1 MSAALIFD
9 YLAAVFAAGLA
20 IAAVFNAQRSF
31 TRWAFAAGMAVL
43 AVESVLMALARRSS
57 AADEVVQW
65 QGWRLLAM
73 AFIPGI
79 WLLFS
84 RNYARSQTEKS
95 TPWMRTKMIGAF
107 VVPLAVAVLFRRD
120 LIESVKEA
128 AWGSLWVIRL
138 GTAGNLLFLFVL
150 VGAVGVV
157 VNLERTFR
165 ASVGTMRWRIKY
177 VILGVGMLF
186 AARIYSTSQVLLY
199 RGIDSSLESIGS
211 GALIVAAFLIAR
223 SFFRA
228 GHFEMEVYPSQA
240 VLQNSLTVLIA
251 GAYLLIVGVLAKIV
265 THFGGDTA
273 FATQAF
279 LVLVALVVLA
289 ILLQSDR
296 ARLQLRQFV
305 SRNFQRSPYDYRAV
319 WKTFMAGTA
328 SRVDSP
334 DLTRELVRLTA
345 ETCQTL
351 SVTIWLTDER
361 RETLHPSASTIQSR
375 QVEGDAGTLKIECQQ
390 MSRYFLQHPD
400 PIDID
405 SSKHDWARA
414 LRDRHPS
421 QFANGGNRIC
431 VPMMGRGDLLGVLV
445 VGDRVGGVGFSV
457 DDLDML
463 KCIGDHASAG
473 LMTVQLSRKLV
484 EAKELEAFQA
494 MAAFFVHDL
503 KNSASTLN
511 LMLKNLPVHFDDPE
525 FRADALRGIAKTV
538 THINRLIGRLG
549 QLRGE
554 LKIEPVESDLNEL
567 VDGVL
572 AGLERSSGLHL
583 SKELQPLPKVALDR
597 DQMQKVITN
606 LVLNAAEAVG
616 PEGRVQ
622 VATCGD
628 AGWAVLSVTD
638 NGCGMTPEFLAH
650 SLFRPFQTTKKNGLG
665 IGMFQS
671 KMIVEAHGGKIT
683 VESEPG
689 KGTTFRLL
697 LRTAS
702 SH

>member
-1 MSAALIFD
+1 MSTALIFD

-43 AVESVLMALARRSS
+43 AVESVLMALARRAS
-57 AADEVVQW
+57 AADQVVQW
-65 QGWRLLAM
+65 QTARLIAM
-73 AFIPGI
+73 AFLPGV

-84 RNYARSQTEKS
+84 RSYARSQSGNS
-95 TPWMRTKMIGAF
+95 TPWMRAKTAGAF
-107 VVPLAVAVLFRRD
+107 AVPIIVAVFFRRD
-120 LIESVKEA
+120 LIETVKEA
-128 AWGSLWVIRL
+128 AWGSQWVIRL

-211 GALIVAAFLIAR
+211 GALIVAALLIAR

-251 GAYLLIVGVLAKIV
+251 GAYLLIVGVLAKVV
-265 THFGGDTA
+265 TYFGGDTA

-328 SRVDSP
+328 SRVDAA
-334 DLTRELVRLTA
+334 DLARELVKLTA
-345 ETCQTL
+345 ETCQAL
-351 SVTIWLTDER
+351 SVAIWLVDER
-361 RETLHPSASTIQSR
+361 KEALYPAASTTHGAREPGVLRIEIQQLSGHFE
-375 QVEGDAGTLKIECQQ
+375 QQPEPVDVDACN
-390 MSRYFLQHPD
+390 
-400 PIDID
+400 D
-405 SSKHDWARA
+405 SWAIA
-414 LRDRHPS
+414 LREAHPS
-421 QFANGGNRIC
+421 QFANGGNRIA
-431 VPMMGRGDLLGVLV
+431 VPMIGRGELMGLLV
-445 VGDRVGGVGFSV
+445 VGDRVGGVPYSI

-463 KCIGDHASAG
+463 RCIGDHAAAG
-473 LMTVQLSRKLV
+473 LLTVQLSKKLL

-503 KNSASTLN
+503 KNSASTLS

-554 LKIEPVESDLNEL
+554 LKIETVEADLTEL
-567 VDGVL
+567 VDEVL

-583 SKELQPLPKVALDR
+583 SKELHPVPRTALDR

-616 PEGRVQ
+616 PDGRVQ
-622 VATCGD
+622 VATRE
-628 AGWAVLSVTD
+628 AGGWVVLSVTD
-638 NGCGMTPEFLAH
+638 NGCGMSPEFLAH

-683 VESEPG
+683 VESEPA
-689 KGTTFRLL
+689 KGTTFRLF

-702 SH
+702 AH

>member
-1 MSAALIFD
+1 MSATLIFD
-9 YLAAVFAAGLA
+9 FVALFCAAGLA
-20 IAAVFNAQRSF
+20 IAAVFKAQRSY
-31 TRWAFAAGMAVL
+31 TRWLFAVGMIVLAAESLLMAFAHRANVAEGVIH
-43 AVESVLMALARRSS
+43 
-57 AADEVVQW
+57 W
-65 QGWRLLAM
+65 QRWRLLAM
-73 AFIPGI
+73 AFLPGI

-84 RNYARSQTEKS
+84 RNYARSQTGKP
-95 TPWMRTKMIGAF
+95 TLWARTKTIGAF
-107 VVPLAVAVLFRRD
+107 AVPLALAVFFQRD
-120 LIESVKEA
+120 LVETVQET
-128 AWGSLWVIRL
+128 AWGSQWVVRL
-138 GTAGNLLFLFVL
+138 GTAGNLLFLVVL

-177 VILGVGMLF
+177 VIMGVGLLF
-186 AARIYSTSQVLLY
+186 TARIYSTSQVLLY

-211 GALIVAAFLIAR
+211 GALIVATLLIAR

-265 THFGGDTA
+265 THFGGDSA

-296 ARLQLRQFV
+296 ARLQLRQFI
-305 SRNFQRSPYDYRAV
+305 SRNFRRSPYDYRAV

-328 SRVDSP
+328 SRVDST
-334 DLTRELVRLTA
+334 DLARELVKLTA
-345 ETCQTL
+345 ETCQVL

-361 RETLHPSASTIQSR
+361 REALHPIASTMQSS
-375 QVEGDAGTLKIECQQ
+375 VAAGEGLSEKIECQQ
-390 MSRYFLQHPD
+390 MSRHFQQHPD
-400 PIDID
+400 PIDLD
-405 SSKHDWARA
+405 SSKHDWAIT

-431 VPMMGRGDLLGVLV
+431 VAMLGRGDLLGILV
-445 VGDRVGGVGFSV
+445 VGDRVGGVGYSV

-473 LMTVQLSRKLV
+473 LLTVQLSRKLV

-525 FRADALRGIAKTV
+525 FRQDALRGIAKTV

-554 LKIEPVESDLNEL
+554 LKMETIESDLNEL

-572 AGLERSSGLHL
+572 AGLERSSGLQL
-583 SKELQPLPKVALDR
+583 SKELQSVPKVALDR

-616 PEGRVQ
+616 PDGRVQ
-622 VATCGD
+622 VTTREEG
-628 AGWAVLSVTD
+628 GWAVLSVAD
-638 NGCGMTPEFLAH
+638 NGCGMSPEFMAH

-671 KMIVEAHGGKIT
+671 KMIIEAHGGKIT
-683 VESEPG
+683 VQSEPG
-689 KGTTFRLL
+689 KGTTFRLF

-702 SH
+702 VH